1 MYQQR
6 KKDLESTGGMRNG
19 KRQSNSDKAESMSV
33 LSACGSGNEAG
44 AVSAHTFTKCRVSG
58 RKKLSAGDYAA
69 YGRACGVFA

>member
-33 LSACGSGNEAG
+33 LSACGRGNEAD
-44 AVSAHTFTKCRVSG
+44 AVSAYAFTKCRVSG
-58 RKKLSAGDYAA
+58 GKKLSSGAYAA